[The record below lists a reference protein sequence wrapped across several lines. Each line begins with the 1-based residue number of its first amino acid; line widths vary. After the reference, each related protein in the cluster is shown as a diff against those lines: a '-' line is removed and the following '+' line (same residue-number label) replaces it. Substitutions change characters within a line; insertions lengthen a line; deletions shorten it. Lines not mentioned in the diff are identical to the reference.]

1 MDINKEL
8 AKEFG
13 LKQEQVD
20 NTVAL
25 IDDDKTI
32 PFIAR
37 YRKELTGSL
46 DDQILRELY
55 DRLMYLRNLEKR
67 KEEVTAAIT
76 EQEKMTPEIEAAIS
90 AAVTLVEVEDIYRPF
105 KPKRRTRASI
115 ARENGLEPLA
125 VMLMAQE
132 NSTDPEKEAE
142 AYIDEEKKIPDAQ
155 TALQG
160 AMDIIAEDISDDAD
174 IRKKLRALAG
184 EKGEL
189 VSKASDPEAE
199 SVYMNYYEYS
209 EAIPKVANHRVLALD
224 RGEKE
229 GFLKVSVTLDETMA
243 TDVIFGKYIKANNA
257 CGELV
262 RAAAADS
269 YKRLIFPSIEREI
282 RSEMSA
288 KAAED
293 SIKVFAAN
301 LRQMLLQ
308 PPLKSSVILGLDPGY
323 AHGCKTAVI
332 DGTGKVLD
340 TAIIYPVGSAGAVEA
355 AKKKVKD
362 FIQKYGVNVISIGNG
377 TASRETES
385 FAAEI
390 VKEVPQDVSYMVVS
404 EAGASVYSASKVAAE
419 EFPEYDVSIRGAI
432 SIARRLQDPLAELVK
447 IDPKAIGVGQ
457 YQHDMP
463 QARMSE
469 ALGGVVEDCVNSV
482 GVDLNTASHS
492 LLSYIAGI
500 NATVAKNIVT
510 YREENGRFTDRKE
523 LLKVPKLGKKAFEQ
537 CAGFLRVR
545 DGKNPLDNTAVHPE
559 SYEAASSLLSECG
572 FTIADIAGSGAEG
585 ITEKANSIG
594 IENISKSLGIG
605 VPTLTDIIGEL
616 KKPGRDLRDELP
628 APLLRSGDVMEIKD
642 LKPGMELVGTV
653 RNIIDFGCF
662 VDIGVH
668 EDGLVHISQICSKY
682 IKHPLEAVKVGEVVK
697 VRVLDV
703 DLKRNRIS
711 LTMRLNDE
719 EEKKQQKSERRPNNN
734 NRKREDRKPKGFDA
748 SQLHNSSFRIKKK

>member
-1 MDINKEL
+1 MDINKTL
-8 AKEFG
+8 ANEFG
-13 LKQEQVD
+13 LRQEQVD
-20 NTVAL
+20 NTVEL

-46 DDQILRELY
+46 DDTILRELY

-67 KEEVTAAIT
+67 KQEVTNSIT
-76 EQEKMTPEIEAAIS
+76 EQEKMTPEIENAIS
-90 AAVTLVEVEDIYRPF
+90 AAMTLVEVEDIYRPF

-115 ARENGLEPLA
+115 AREKGLEPLA
-125 VMLMAQE
+125 ELILAQDD
-132 NSTDPEKEAE
+132 STEPEKAAE
-142 AYIDEEKKIPDAQ
+142 DFVNEEKEVADVQAAI
-155 TALQG
+155 QG

-184 EKGEL
+184 EKGEMT
-189 VSKASDPEAE
+189 SKAADPEE
-199 SVYMNYYEYS
+199 ETVYMNYYEYS
-209 EAIPKVANHRVLALD
+209 EPVPKVADHRVLALD

-229 GFLKVSVTLDETMA
+229 GKLKVSLTLDESLA
-243 TDVIFGKYIKANNA
+243 TDIIFGKYVKANNA

-262 RAAAADS
+262 RAAASDS
-269 YKRLIFPSIEREI
+269 YKRLIFPSIEREV
-282 RSEMSA
+282 RSDMTA
-288 KAAED
+288 KAAEA
-293 SIKVFAAN
+293 SIKVFASN
-301 LRQMLLQ
+301 LRQMLMQ
-308 PPLKSSVILGLDPGY
+308 PPMKSSVVLGLDPGY

-340 TAIIYPVGSAGAVEA
+340 HAIIYPVRESASASRVEE
-355 AKKKVKD
+355 AKRIVKK
-362 FIQKYGVNVISIGNG
+362 FIEKYNVNVISIGNG
-377 TASRETES
+377 TASRETET
-385 FAAEI
+385 FVADILKEI
-390 VKEVPQDVSYMVVS
+390 PQEVSYMVVS
-404 EAGASVYSASKVAAE
+404 EAGASVYSASETAAK
-419 EFPEYDVSIRGAI
+419 EFPDFDVSIRGAI

-469 ALGGVVEDCVNSV
+469 ALTGVVEDCVNSV
-482 GVDLNTASHS
+482 GVDLNTASYS
-492 LLSYIAGI
+492 LLSYISGI
-500 NATVAKNIVT
+500 NAAVAKNIVA
-510 YREENGRFTDRKE
+510 YRDENGVFTDRKE

-545 DGKNPLDNTAVHPE
+545 DGKNPLDNTSVHPE
-559 SYEAASSLLSECG
+559 SYAAASSLLSECG
-572 FTIADIAGSGAEG
+572 FTLADVSSGGASGISEKAESEG
-585 ITEKANSIG
+585 IEK
-594 IENISKSLGIG
+594 ISEKLGIG

-628 APLLRSGDVMEIKD
+628 PPLLRSGDVMDIKD

-653 RNIIDFGCF
+653 RNIIDFGAF

-668 EDGLVHISQICSKY
+668 EDGLVHVSQICSRY

-719 EEKKQQKSERRPNNN
+719 EEKKQQRKPRP
-734 NRKREDRKPKGFDA
+734 KREKRENKGFDA
-748 SQLHNSSFRIKKK
+748 NKIHNSAFRIKQK

>member
-1 MDINKEL
+1 MDINKTL
-8 AKEFG
+8 ANEFG
-13 LKQEQVD
+13 LRQEQVD
-20 NTVAL
+20 NTVEL

-46 DDQILRELY
+46 DDTILRELY

-67 KEEVTAAIT
+67 KQEVTNSIT
-76 EQEKMTPEIEAAIS
+76 EQEKMTPEIENAIS
-90 AAVTLVEVEDIYRPF
+90 AAMTLVEVEDIYRPF

-115 ARENGLEPLA
+115 AREKGLEPLA
-125 VMLMAQE
+125 ELILAQDD
-132 NSTDPEKEAE
+132 STEPEKAAE
-142 AYIDEEKKIPDAQ
+142 DFVNEEKEVADVQAAI
-155 TALQG
+155 QG

-184 EKGEL
+184 EKGEMT
-189 VSKASDPEAE
+189 SKAVDPEE
-199 SVYMNYYEYS
+199 ETVYMNYYEYS
-209 EAIPKVANHRVLALD
+209 EPVPKVADHRVLALD

-229 GFLKVSVTLDETMA
+229 GKLKVSLTLDESLA
-243 TDVIFGKYIKANNA
+243 TDIIFGKYVKANNA

-262 RAAAADS
+262 RAAASDS
-269 YKRLIFPSIEREI
+269 YKRLIFPSIEREV
-282 RSEMSA
+282 RSDMTA
-288 KAAED
+288 KAAEA
-293 SIKVFAAN
+293 SIKVFASN
-301 LRQMLLQ
+301 LRQMLMQ
-308 PPLKSSVILGLDPGY
+308 PPMKSSVVLGLDPGY

-340 TAIIYPVGSAGAVEA
+340 HAIIYPVRESASASRVEE
-355 AKKKVKD
+355 AKRIVKK
-362 FIQKYGVNVISIGNG
+362 FIEKYNVNVISIGNG
-377 TASRETES
+377 TASRETET
-385 FAAEI
+385 FVADILKEI
-390 VKEVPQDVSYMVVS
+390 PQEVSYMVVS
-404 EAGASVYSASKVAAE
+404 EAGASVYSASETAAK
-419 EFPEYDVSIRGAI
+419 EFPDFDVSIRGAI

-469 ALGGVVEDCVNSV
+469 ALTGVVEDCVNSV
-482 GVDLNTASHS
+482 GVDLNTASYS
-492 LLSYIAGI
+492 LLSYISGI
-500 NATVAKNIVT
+500 NAAVAMNIVA
-510 YREENGRFTDRKE
+510 YRDENGVFTDRKE

-545 DGKNPLDNTAVHPE
+545 DGKNPLDNTSVHPE
-559 SYEAASSLLSECG
+559 SYAAASSLLSECG
-572 FTIADIAGSGAEG
+572 FTLADVSSGGASGISEKAESEG
-585 ITEKANSIG
+585 IEK
-594 IENISKSLGIG
+594 ISEKLGIG

-628 APLLRSGDVMEIKD
+628 PPLLRSGDVMDIKD

-653 RNIIDFGCF
+653 RNIIDFGAF

-668 EDGLVHISQICSKY
+668 EDGLVHVSQICSRY

-719 EEKKQQKSERRPNNN
+719 EEKKQQRKPRP
-734 NRKREDRKPKGFDA
+734 KREKRENKGFDA
-748 SQLHNSSFRIKKK
+748 NKIHNSAFRIKQK

>member
-1 MDINKEL
+1 MDINKTL

-67 KEEVTAAIT
+67 KEEVTNAIT

-125 VMLMAQE
+125 EMLMAQE

-142 AYIDEEKKIPDAQ
+142 AFLDEEKKINDVQ

-229 GFLKVSVTLDETMA
+229 GFLKVAVTLDETLA

-288 KAAED
+288 KAAEE

-308 PPLKSSVILGLDPGY
+308 PPLKSSIILGLDPGY

-355 AKKKVKD
+355 AKRKVKE
-362 FIQKYGVNVISIGNG
+362 FIQKYNVNVISIGNG

-492 LLSYIAGI
+492 LLSYISGI

-559 SYEAASSLLSECG
+559 SYAAASSLLSECG
-572 FTIADIAGSGAEG
+572 FTLADIAGGGAEG
-585 ITEKANSIG
+585 INEKADSIG
-594 IENISKSLGIG
+594 MENISKSLGIG

-668 EDGLVHISQICSKY
+668 EDGLVHISQICSRY

-719 EEKKQQKSERRPNNN
+719 EEKKQQKSERRPNN
-734 NRKREDRKPKGFDA
+734 RKREDRKPKGFDA
-748 SQLHNSSFRIKKK
+748 SQLRNSSFRIKQK

>member
-1 MDINKEL
+1 MDINKTL

-13 LKQEQVD
+13 LRQEQVD
-20 NTVAL
+20 NTVEL

-67 KEEVTAAIT
+67 KEEVTNAIT

-90 AAVTLVEVEDIYRPF
+90 AASTLVEVEDIYRPF
-105 KPKRRTRASI
+105 KPKRRTRAGI

-125 VMLMAQE
+125 ELLMAQE
-132 NSTDPEKEAE
+132 NSTAPEKAAE
-142 AYIDEEKKIPDAQ
+142 DYINEEKKIPDVQ

-174 IRKKLRALAG
+174 IRKKLRSLAG

-189 VSKASDPEAE
+189 VSKAADPEAE

-209 EAIPKVANHRVLALD
+209 EPVPKVANHRVLALD

-229 GFLKVSVTLDETMA
+229 GFLKVSLTLDETLA
-243 TDVIFGKYIKANNA
+243 TDIIFGKYIKANNA

-262 RAAAADS
+262 RAAASDG

-308 PPLKSSVILGLDPGY
+308 PPLKNSVILGLDPGY

-340 TAIIYPVGSAGAVEA
+340 TAIIYPTGSAGAVEA
-355 AKKKVKD
+355 AKKKVKQ
-362 FIQKYGVNVISIGNG
+362 FIEKYGVTAISIGNG
-377 TASRETES
+377 TASRETET
-385 FAAEI
+385 FTADI
-390 VKEVPQDVSYMVVS
+390 IKEMPGNVSYMIVN
-404 EAGASVYSASKVAAE
+404 EAGASVYSASKLAAE

-447 IDPKAIGVGQ
+447 IEPKAIGVGQ

-482 GVDLNTASHS
+482 GVDLNTASYS
-492 LLSYIAGI
+492 LLSYISGI
-500 NATVAKNIVT
+500 NSAVAKNIVA
-510 YREENGRFTDRKE
+510 YREENGKFTDRKE

-559 SYEAASSLLSECG
+559 SYAAATSLLSECG
-572 FTIADIAGSGAEG
+572 FTLADISKGGAEG
-585 ITEKANSIG
+585 ISDKADSLGLEK
-594 IENISKSLGIG
+594 ISSSLGIG

-616 KKPGRDLRDELP
+616 RKPGRDLRDELP
-628 APLLRSGDVMEIKD
+628 PPLMRSGDVMEIKD

-653 RNIIDFGCF
+653 RNIIDFGVF

-668 EDGLVHISQICSKY
+668 EDGLVHISQICSKF
-682 IKHPLEAVKVGEVVK
+682 IKHPLEAVKVGQVVK

-703 DLKRNRIS
+703 DVKRSRIS

-719 EEKKQQKSERRPNNN
+719 EEKKAQQERRPKK
-734 NRKREDRKPKGFDA
+734 KREDRRPKGFDA
-748 SQLHNSSFRIKKK
+748 SQLRNSSFRIKQK

>member
-1 MDINKEL
+1 MDINKTL

-13 LKQEQVD
+13 LRQEQVD

-125 VMLMAQE
+125 ELLMAQE

-142 AYIDEEKKIPDAQ
+142 AFIDEEKKINDVQ

-229 GFLKVSVTLDETMA
+229 GFLKVAVTLDETLA

-288 KAAED
+288 KAAEE

-308 PPLKSSVILGLDPGY
+308 PPLKSSIILGLDPGY

-355 AKKKVKD
+355 AKRKVKE
-362 FIQKYGVNVISIGNG
+362 FIQKYNVNVISIGNG

-572 FTIADIAGSGAEG
+572 FTLADIAGSGAEG

-594 IENISKSLGIG
+594 IDNISKTLGIG

-668 EDGLVHISQICSKY
+668 EDGLVHISQICSRY

-719 EEKKQQKSERRPNNN
+719 EEKKQKSERRPNN
-734 NRKREDRKPKGFDA
+734 RKREDRRPKGFDA
-748 SQLHNSSFRIKKK
+748 SQLRNSSFRIKQK

>member
-1 MDINKEL
+1 MDINKTL

-13 LKQEQVD
+13 LRQEQVD

-46 DDQILRELY
+46 DDQVLRELY

-105 KPKRRTRASI
+105 KPKRKTRASI
-115 ARENGLEPLA
+115 AREKGLEPLA
-125 VMLMAQE
+125 QLILAQE

-142 AYIDEEKKIPDAQ
+142 AFIDQEKGDAD
-155 TALQG
+155 AAAAVQG

-174 IRKKLRALAG
+174 IRKKLRTLAG

-189 VSKASDPEAE
+189 VSKAADPEAE

-209 EAIPKVANHRVLALD
+209 EPVPKVANHRVLALD

-229 GFLKVSVTLDETMA
+229 GFLKVSVTLEESAA
-243 TDVIFGKYIKANNA
+243 TTIILNKYIKSNNA

-262 RAAAADS
+262 RAAAEDS

-282 RSEMSA
+282 RSEMTA
-288 KAAED
+288 KAAEE
-293 SIKVFAAN
+293 SIKVFASN

-308 PPLKSSVILGLDPGY
+308 PPMKNSIVLGLDPGY

-332 DGTGKVLD
+332 DSTGKVLD
-340 TAIIYPVGSAGAVEA
+340 TAIIYPTGSAGAVNA
-355 AKKKVKD
+355 AKEKVKQ
-362 FIQKYGVNVISIGNG
+362 FIAKYGVNMISIGNG
-377 TASRETES
+377 TASRETEQ
-385 FAAEI
+385 FTAQILKEI
-390 VKEVPQDVSYMVVS
+390 PQKVSYMVVN

-447 IDPKAIGVGQ
+447 IEPKAIGVGQ

-469 ALGGVVEDCVNSV
+469 ALSGVVEDCVNSV

-492 LLSYIAGI
+492 LLSYISGI
-500 NATVAKNIVT
+500 NATVAKNIVA

-523 LLKVPKLGKKAFEQ
+523 LMKVPKLGKKAFEQ

-559 SYEAASSLLSECG
+559 SYGAASSLLSECG
-572 FTIADIAGSGAEG
+572 FTLADVSGGGAAE
-585 ITEKANSIG
+585 INEKAEKIG
-594 IENISKSLGIG
+594 ISAISEKLGIG

-628 APLLRSGDVMEIKD
+628 PPLLRSGDIMEVKD

-653 RNIIDFGCF
+653 RNIIDFGVF

-668 EDGLVHISQICSKY
+668 EDGLVHISQICNRY

-703 DLKRNRIS
+703 DVKRNRIS

-719 EEKKQQKSERRPNNN
+719 EEKKQRAP
-734 NRKREDRKPKGFDA
+734 RKREKKENKGFDPSRLKNA
-748 SQLHNSSFRIKKK
+748 GFRIKQK

>member
-1 MDINKEL
+1 MDINKTL
-8 AKEFG
+8 AKEFS
-13 LKQEQVD
+13 LRQEQVD

-46 DDQILRELY
+46 DDQILRDLY
-55 DRLMYLRNLEKR
+55 DRLMYLRNREKR
-67 KEEVTAAIT
+67 KEEVSNSIT

-90 AAVTLVEVEDIYRPF
+90 AAMTLVEVEDIYRPF

-115 ARENGLEPLA
+115 AREKGLEPLA
-125 VMLMAQE
+125 ELILAQD
-132 NSTDPEKEAE
+132 NSTDPQKEAE
-142 AYIDEEKKIPDAQ
+142 NFINEEKEVADAQ
-155 TALQG
+155 AAIQG

-184 EKGEL
+184 EKGEM
-189 VSKASDPEAE
+189 VSKAADPEE
-199 SVYMNYYEYS
+199 ETVYMNYYDYTEPV
-209 EAIPKVANHRVLALD
+209 PKVANHRVLALD

-229 GFLKVSVTLDETMA
+229 GKLKVSVTLDESLA

-257 CGELV
+257 CGEIV
-262 RAAAADS
+262 REAAADS

-282 RSEMSA
+282 RSDMTA
-288 KAAED
+288 TAAEE
-293 SIKVFAAN
+293 SIKVFASN
-301 LRQMLLQ
+301 LRQMLMQ
-308 PPLKSSVILGLDPGY
+308 PPMKESVILGLDPGY

-332 DGTGKVLD
+332 DATGKVLD
-340 TAIIYPVGSAGAVEA
+340 HAIIYPVRESASASRVEE
-355 AKKKVKD
+355 AKKIVKR
-362 FIQKYGVNVISIGNG
+362 FIEKYNVNVISIGNG

-385 FAAEI
+385 FVADI
-390 VKEVPQDVSYMVVS
+390 LKEAPGVSYMVVS

-469 ALGGVVEDCVNSV
+469 ALSGVVEDCVNSV

-500 NATVAKNIVT
+500 NASVAKNIVT
-510 YREENGRFTDRKE
+510 YREENGKFTDRKE

-545 DGKNPLDNTAVHPE
+545 DGKNPLDNTSVHPE
-559 SYEAASSLLSECG
+559 SYAAASSLLTECG
-572 FTIADIAGSGAEG
+572 FTLADVSNGGATGISEKAESEG
-585 ITEKANSIG
+585 INKISEK
-594 IENISKSLGIG
+594 LGIG
-605 VPTLTDIIGEL
+605 VPTLTDIISEL

-628 APLLRSGDVMEIKD
+628 PPLLRSGDVMDIKD

-653 RNIIDFGCF
+653 RNIIDFGAF

-668 EDGLVHISQICSKY
+668 EDGLVHISQMCNKF

-697 VRVLDV
+697 VRVLEV

-711 LTMRLNDE
+711 LTMKLGGE
-719 EEKKQQKSERRPNNN
+719 EEKKPNQ
-734 NRKREDRKPKGFDA
+734 DRKPRPKREKRENRGFDA
-748 SQLHNSSFRIKKK
+748 NKIHNSAFRIKQK